1 MYRYL
6 VAAGIPESRIIQE
19 DQATSTAE
27 NLQYSLALMD
37 RDETTRIG
45 VLSSEYHL
53 FRAGL
58 MAKDQGFDAVL
69 VPAETSRW
77 SLRMN
82 YYMREVVALWYY
94 LLIGG

>member
-1 MYRYL
+1 M
-6 VAAGIPESRIIQE
+6 Q
-19 DQATSTAE
+19 
-27 NLQYSLALMD
+27 
-37 RDETTRIG
+37 
-45 VLSSEYHL
+45 
-53 FRAGL
+53 